1 MNINQLKSFLLEGNK
16 WWKVLFGL
24 PVVAVIFMLG
34 LDHSGD
40 SVELGQA
47 SYHPQ
52 MHQDRCQP
60 DQLKGDSGA
69 SYGESTENGIKYNVR
84 TPLNYDP
91 SIAHP
96 LLLVFSP
103 AGSNRAKTEK
113 TTGLT
118 LPATR
123 AGFIVAYADHP
134 ELSPSTTVELGTIP
148 HLMAKKWCIDEK
160 QVYITGHSDGGT
172 SAMAL
177 AFMTGTRHIPHA
189 IAPSAAGIT
198 YEDLRD
204 RKCPEPLSVMI
215 MHSSKDRLFPGF
227 GQQSAGW
234 WASCNKCDPIPD
246 KQGDGCISYS
256 GCANGVKTL
265 YCEGDQPHSQWPL
278 RDTQMIEF
286 FVTSEHLDGI
296 DKLSARIEKK

>member
-1 MNINQLKSFLLEGNK
+1 MNIIQLKSFLLEGNK
-16 WWKVLFGL
+16 WRKVLFGL
-24 PVVAVIFMLG
+24 PVIIVILMLW
-34 LDHSGD
+34 LDYSD
-40 SVELGQA
+40 SSTELGRA
-47 SYHPQ
+47 SYHTQ
-52 MHQDRCQP
+52 INQNSCQTDR
-60 DQLKGDSGA
+60 LSGDSGA

-91 SIAHP
+91 TILHP

-118 LPATR
+118 LPATS
-123 AGFIVAYADHP
+123 AGFIIAYADHP

-148 HLMAKKWCIDEK
+148 HLMAKKWCIDEG

-177 AFMTGTRHIPHA
+177 AFMIGTRHIPRA

-215 MHSSKDRLFPGF
+215 IHSNKDKLFPGY

-246 KQGDGCISYS
+246 RLENGCVAYT
-256 GCANGVKTL
+256 GCANGIKTL
-265 YCEGDQPHSQWPL
+265 YCEGDQPHSQWPQ
-278 RDTQMIEF
+278 RGNQIIEF
-286 FVTSEHLDGI
+286 FTNSEHIAGVEHL
-296 DKLSARIEKK
+296 KNK